1 MHDMN
6 ESRHESWL
14 TKVGHTKVPL
24 VGVVFWVTK
33 LLTTAMGESTSDS
46 MVHGWGPPTAVVLG
60 TTLFALA
67 MALQLRAKTY
77 VATIYWFAVVMVS
90 VFGTIAADVMHVGL
104 GIPYAISTTFWG
116 VALAVI
122 FLAWY
127 RCEGTLS
134 IHSIVTTR
142 RELFYWSA
150 VLAAFALGTAVG
162 DLTAVTLHLGYLAS
176 GLAFG
181 VLFAIPGLLYWR
193 WKFNGVAMFWAAYI
207 LTRPFGASFADY
219 VGVSKARGGLGLGT
233 VTMATVLS
241 IGIVI
246 CVAYLQVSKV
256 DVAPQISEGDAA
268 YKS

>member
-1 MHDMN
+1 MI
-6 ESRHESWL
+6 ESRRSAWL
-14 TKVGHTKVPL
+14 TKVGPTKVPL
-24 VGVVFWVTK
+24 VGLVFWMTK

-46 MVHGWGPPTAVVLG
+46 MVHGWGPPVAVVLG
-60 TTLFALA
+60 TTLFGVA
-67 MALQLRAKTY
+67 MALQLRARRY

-104 GIPYAISTTFWG
+104 GVSYAVSTAWW
-116 VALAVI
+116 AAVLVVV
-122 FLAWY
+122 FVVWY

-134 IHSIVTTR
+134 IHSIVTKR

-176 GLAFG
+176 GLVFG

-193 WKFNGVAMFWAAYI
+193 WKFNGVAMFWVAYI

-246 CVAYLQVSKV
+246 CVAYLQVSQA
-256 DVAPQISEGDAA
+256 DVAPQVKEGATA